1 MCFLNV
7 FNPLTLVTIFKNIL
21 RKKEATPNCLE
32 EPYNLIPVAFFDS
45 SYRLGPLYVEF
56 AEKREQNA
64 AKLAE
69 ISVRKRLRAPGDHK

>member
-1 MCFLNV
+1 MYFLNV
-7 FNPLTLVTIFKNIL
+7 FNPLTLVTIFTSIL
-21 RKKEATPNCLE
+21 RKKIGHCELSRGALQ
-32 EPYNLIPVAFFDS
+32 LIPVTFFDI
-45 SYRLGPLYVEF
+45 SYRFGPLYVEF